1 MAWTD
6 AKRARAF
13 WLLCL
18 PLRTLIA
25 VLAWVTP
32 PGSTE
37 RYAVAALLLY
47 LGASQLYLYVTGGR
61 MDAAEGGGVT
71 WWAPARGLFGAV
83 FIAAAAVAYRGPT
96 DGWRF
101 LPLADPLL
109 GAAVWLALR
118 PESAGPDADA
128 GSGP

>member
-1 MAWTD
+1 M
-6 AKRARAF
+6 
-13 WLLCL
+13 
-18 PLRTLIA
+18 
-25 VLAWVTP
+25 
-32 PGSTE
+32 
-37 RYAVAALLLY
+37 AALLLY

-61 MDAAEGGGVT
+61 MDATEGGGVT

-118 PESAGPDADA
+118 PESVAPGTETAA
-128 GSGP
+128 

>member
-6 AKRARAF
+6 GERARAF

-25 VLAWVTP
+25 VLAWATP

-71 WWAPARGLFGAV
+71 WWAPARALFGAV

-96 DGWRF
+96 DDWRF

-118 PESAGPDADA
+118 PESAGPDADVDP
-128 GSGP
+128 GP